1 MTETPAPESQPAHAT
16 LGEALRAAREA
27 KGLDLQTVADR
38 TRIRRAYLEAFEQ
51 NAVDDFPS
59 SVYARNFVRLYAR
72 EVGLPETKALSLLGA
87 LTGAA
92 SAPATLEGRD
102 LDGRDDDAADVPT
115 VQRIGRTPPPRKPRT
130 GKPLK
135 LPTGLLLTAFLLAVV
150 VGGGLWGV
158 NALFSNA
165 TAPQNP
171 GQAVTEQGATADATA
186 EPDVTTGP
194 DATTN
199 TAPGDAEPTAENT
212 AQSEGGDLLAAP
224 SLTGP
229 NGLPSE
235 VRINVTTNPPG
246 ANVSVDAF
254 PLPGTTPIEN
264 APITARPVR
273 TLTVSLD
280 GYQDIVRDEV
290 FTEDR
295 SFSFDLE
302 PVPAAEAPSDNANA
316 SSSAS
321 SGNELRLVVRE
332 RSWLE
337 AYAGLERGEGE
348 RLAYTTAQPGSE
360 YEFELPVYIW
370 LGNAG
375 GVDVFLNG
383 EPVDAIGPNGG
394 VTGAA
399 FPVE

>member
-1 MTETPAPESQPAHAT
+1 MTETPTPESQPANAT

-38 TRIRRAYLEAFEQ
+38 TRIRRAYLEAFEN
-51 NAVDDFPS
+51 NAVEDFPS
-59 SVYARNFVRLYAR
+59 SVYARNFVRLHAR
-72 EVGLPETKALSLLGA
+72 EVGLPEDQALALLGA
-87 LTGAA
+87 LTGAP
-92 SAPATLEGRD
+92 SAPAAPEARD
-102 LDGRDDDAADVPT
+102 GDATDVPT
-115 VQRIGRTPPPRKPRT
+115 VQRIGRPSAPSKPRT

-135 LPTGLLLTAFLLAVV
+135 LPTGLLLTVVLLAVV
-150 VGGGLWGV
+150 VGGGMWGV
-158 NALFSNA
+158 NALLSNA
-165 TAPQNP
+165 SAPQGPNET
-171 GQAVTEQGATADATA
+171 VTEQTSNEDEDDVTEPDIT
-186 EPDVTTGP
+186 EPDVTA
-194 DATTN
+194 D
-199 TAPGDAEPTAENT
+199 TAPIGADSTTDDVPQN
-212 AQSEGGDLLAAP
+212 EGSDLLAAP
-224 SLTGP
+224 SATGP

-235 VRINVTTNPPG
+235 VRINVITDPPG

-264 APITARPVR
+264 APVTARPVR

-280 GYQDIVRDEV
+280 GYQAVVRDEA

-302 PVPAAEAPSDNANA
+302 PVPAAVDAGDTANTPSET
-316 SSSAS
+316 S
-321 SGNELRLVVRE
+321 SGDGLRLVVRE

-360 YEFELPVYIW
+360 YEFDLPVYIW

-383 EPVDAIGPNGG
+383 EPVEAIGPNGS

-399 FPVE
+399 FPSE